1 VNARLFEELR
11 PVGFA
16 VAYRM
21 LGSVSEAEDIVQ
33 EAFLRL
39 HHTLQDGERIESPSA
54 YLSTVV
60 TRLCIDHLRSARA
73 RRETYVEALPEP
85 LVGEPGAAVPLAG
98 ERTGRVADTGDP
110 ASHAEMAD
118 SLSLAFL
125 VLLETLSPEQRAA
138 FLLREVFDYPYDQI
152 AAIVA
157 SSEQNARQLVARA
170 RRHVE
175 QRRPRFEPSREQ
187 RERLARRFF
196 AAAQDGDLGALE
208 ELLAHDVTL
217 HGGGLPEPLTGR
229 VRVARTLLA
238 GLRTATTRLGG
249 LSLREVSVNGQPG
262 AMVLDPSERLIGVVA
277 LDIAEGGQI
286 QTVTSVINPD
296 KLRHLGPLAD
306 LGPLSGR
313 GRRGGAARGPA
324 GPPA

>member
-1 VNARLFEELR
+1 L
-11 PVGFA
+11 
-16 VAYRM
+16 
-21 LGSVSEAEDIVQ
+21 
-33 EAFLRL
+33 
-39 HHTLQDGERIESPSA
+39 
-54 YLSTVV
+54 
-60 TRLCIDHLRSARA
+60 
-73 RRETYVEALPEP
+73 
-85 LVGEPGAAVPLAG
+85 PLAG
-98 ERTGRVADTGDP
+98 ERTGRVPAAGGDP
-110 ASHAEMAD
+110 AGHAEMAD

-157 SSEQNARQLVARA
+157 TSEQNARQLVARA

-217 HGGGLPEPLTGR
+217 HGGGRPQPLKGR

-238 GLRTATTRLGG
+238 GVRTATTRFGG
-249 LSLREVSVNGQPG
+249 VSLREVTVNGQPG

-306 LGPLSGR
+306 LGPLGGR
-313 GRRGGAARGPA
+313 GRRGGAERRPA

>member
-39 HHTLQDGERIESPSA
+39 HHALADGERIEAPRA
-54 YLSTVV
+54 YLATVV

-73 RRETYVEALPEP
+73 RRETYLEALPEP
-85 LVGEPGAAVPLAG
+85 LVGEAGAAVPLVPASG
-98 ERTGRVADTGDP
+98 PAEAADTGDP

-125 VLLETLSPEQRAA
+125 VLLESLSPEQRAA

-152 AAIVA
+152 AVIVA
-157 SSEQNARQLVARA
+157 TSQENARQLVARA

-187 RERLARRFF
+187 RERLAR
-196 AAAQDGDLGALE
+196 
-208 ELLAHDVTL
+208 
-217 HGGGLPEPLTGR
+217 
-229 VRVARTLLA
+229 LLA
-238 GLRTATTRLGG
+238 GEQA
-249 LSLREVSVNGQPG
+249 
-262 AMVLDPSERLIGVVA
+262 VVMMT
-277 LDIAEGGQI
+277 E
-286 QTVTSVINPD
+286 
-296 KLRHLGPLAD
+296 
-306 LGPLSGR
+306 GR
-313 GRRGGAARGPA
+313 GFSNAKAKQELGWEPRYPLMAAGLQGGALSRIASVA
-324 GPPA
+324 GSTC